1 MQNPFSNK
9 FLLDG
14 GREIMFSHL
23 GDKSGIPILYI
34 HGFPGSRYDI
44 KAFFDTETL
53 ESRGLQVIS
62 FDRPG
67 LGASDIKTN
76 RDVHDFSIEVVQLMD
91 SLSIDKFHVIAN
103 SSGSL
108 YAYELSHAITD
119 RLLSIDVIAGFSP
132 SEKDLPKPYKKGF
145 AVDGLMSRITIV
157 KMKLKLMNKPA
168 QYFTKQIPFMID
180 KETFASEEMLTDLS
194 RAHVVGFG
202 NDMPGVIR
210 EFKIITTYSG
220 IKPEELSSHF
230 EFWYSEN
237 DKMIN
242 LDKMRESLSVLK
254 SHNINVVDARSH
266 VHTTIVALEP
276 ILNKILKKG

>member
-14 GREIMFSHL
+14 GREIMFSHI
-23 GDKSGIPILYI
+23 GDKTGTPILYI

-44 KAFFDTETL
+44 KAFFDTQSL
-53 ESRGLQVIS
+53 KDRGIQVIS

-76 RDVHDFSIEVVQLMD
+76 RDVHDFSIEVTQLMD

-108 YAYELSHAITD
+108 YAYELSHAIPD
-119 RLLSIDVIAGFSP
+119 RLLSIDIIAGFSP
-132 SEKDLPKPYKKGF
+132 SQKDVPKIYKKGF
-145 AVDGLMSRITIV
+145 SVDAIMARITIV

-180 KETFASEEMLTDLS
+180 NETFASEEMLTDLS

-202 NDMPGVIR
+202 NDMPGVVR

-220 IKPEELSSHF
+220 IIAEDLTSHF

-237 DKMIN
+237 DKMFK
-242 LDKMRESLSVLK
+242 LDQVRENLSVLK
-254 SHNINVVDARSH
+254 SHNINIVDARSH
-266 VHTTIVALEP
+266 IHTTLVALEP
-276 ILNKILKKG
+276 ILDRILKK

>member
-1 MQNPFSNK
+1 MQNPFLNK

-14 GREIMFSHL
+14 GREITFSHI
-23 GDKSGIPILYI
+23 GDNSGVPILYI

-44 KAFFDTETL
+44 KAFFETETL
-53 ESRGLQVIS
+53 KTRGLQVIS

-67 LGASDIKTN
+67 LGGSDIKTN
-76 RDVHDFSIEVVQLMD
+76 RDVHDFNIEVTQLMN

-108 YAYELSHAITD
+108 YAYELSHSMPD
-119 RLLSIDVIAGFSP
+119 RLLSIDIIAGFTP
-132 SEKDLPKPYKKGF
+132 SEKDVPKIYRKGF
-145 AVDGLMSRITIV
+145 SVDGLMSRITII
-157 KMKLKLMNKPA
+157 KMKLKLMNKPN
-168 QYFTKQIPFMID
+168 QYFSKQVPFMID

-202 NDMPGVIR
+202 NDMPGVVR

-220 IKPEELSSHF
+220 IKAEELNSHF

-237 DKMIN
+237 DKMFDLN
-242 LDKMRESLSVLK
+242 KVREGLSILK
-254 SHNINVVDARSH
+254 SHNINIVEARSH
-266 VHTTIVALEP
+266 VHTTLVALGP
-276 ILNKILKKG
+276 ILNRILEK